1 MTIVTY
7 MVTYTTVLWPFSSCL
22 QEPVNIT
29 KAVYCYGPHGLHHVY
44 PCQSTEE
51 IFMLS
56 YKLKDL
62 FIVINYKLYINII
75 VLKMNANTLII
86 ILT

>member
-1 MTIVTY
+1 MAIFQLSPRTSKY
-7 MVTYTTVLWPFSSCL
+7 YQSSVLL
-22 QEPVNIT
+22 R
-29 KAVYCYGPHGLHHVY
+29 AHGLHHVY

-62 FIVINYKLYINII
+62 FIVINYKVYINII
-75 VLKMNANTLII
+75 VLKMNANTFII
-86 ILT
+86 FT